1 MGTITLHVG
10 NRLSFG
16 SREGIVLSIVSGQFA
31 QIRLIDGG
39 NETVML
45 RIWGP
50 TSIKALRA
58 KYKTM
63 RESKRWKAA
72 SSH

>member
-1 MGTITLHVG
+1 MGSLTLHVG
-10 NRLSFG
+10 SRLSFG
-16 SREGIVLSIVSGQFA
+16 SREGIVLSIVGGQFA

-50 TSIKALRA
+50 TSVKALRK
-58 KYKTM
+58 KYKAM
-63 RESKRWKAA
+63 RESKQWKAA
-72 SSH
+72 SSR